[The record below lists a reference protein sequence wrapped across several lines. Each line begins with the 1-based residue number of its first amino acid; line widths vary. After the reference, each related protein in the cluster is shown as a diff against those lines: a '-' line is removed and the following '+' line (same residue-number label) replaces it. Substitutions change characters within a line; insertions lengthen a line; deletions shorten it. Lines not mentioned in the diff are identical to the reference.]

1 MSVTG
6 RPRPIIA
13 LGPTLG
19 LLQAAVLELLPGTLM
34 SRDNLA
40 SMQRDSVCGCD
51 FPAEFGI
58 RPQALE
64 TIAPT
69 YLGPE
74 AAKSRYDGYRVRGG
88 R

>member
-1 MSVTG
+1 M
-6 RPRPIIA
+6 
-13 LGPTLG
+13 
-19 LLQAAVLELLPGTLM
+19 LQAMALEFLPGTLM

-40 SMQRDSVCGCD
+40 SMQQDSVCGCD
-51 FPAEFGI
+51 FPAAFGFQ
-58 RPQALE
+58 PQALE

-74 AAKSRYDGYRVRGG
+74 AAKNRYDDYRVRGG

>member
-1 MSVTG
+1 
-6 RPRPIIA
+6 
-13 LGPTLG
+13 
-19 LLQAAVLELLPGTLM
+19 M

-40 SMQRDSVCGCD
+40 SMEKDSVCGCD
-51 FPAEFGI
+51 FPAVFGLQ
-58 RPQALE
+58 PQALE

-74 AAKSRYDGYRVRGG
+74 AAKSRYDDYRVRGG

>member
-1 MSVTG
+1 M
-6 RPRPIIA
+6 
-13 LGPTLG
+13 
-19 LLQAAVLELLPGTLM
+19 LQAAVLELLPGTLM

-40 SMQRDSVCGCD
+40 SMERDSVCGCD
-51 FPAEFGI
+51 FPAEFGF

-74 AAKSRYDGYRVRGG
+74 AAKSRYDDFRVRGG